1 MGIFDNEDDL
11 FNDDFMNY
19 WEKFNNRMKIDEDF
33 RNEMEKSDRD
43 FQKLLKMFLTSNY
56 FDMPLDFR
64 IIPLNTPLKN
74 DFGISENDM
83 DIKNGI
89 DENGEWE
96 SKNWTSPDGSIS
108 FSSFSRSSSVEDFGS
123 GSKIRNRKPDGVNKK
138 LKIAKLQKALDYV
151 VEQENYEKASEIKK
165 MIDELNSDT
174 DEKE

>member
-1 MGIFDNEDDL
+1 MGIFDDDDDF
-11 FNDDFMNY
+11 FNDNFMNY
-19 WEKFNNRMKIDEDF
+19 WEKFNNRMKTDENF

-43 FQKLLKMFLTSNY
+43 FQKLLKMFITSNQ
-56 FDMPLDFR
+56 FDIPLDFR

-96 SKNWTSPDGSIS
+96 TKNWTSPDGSIS
-108 FSSFSRSSSVEDFGS
+108 FSSFSRSSGIENFGNN
-123 GSKIRNRKPDGVNKK
+123 SKPKNTKPDGTNKK

-174 DEKE
+174 NEKE